1 MNLSRSKRSIL
12 LSVLVA
18 SVVGYTVIQAQGGD
32 AASRRRDLERV
43 KGSIE
48 ASRERIERLDA
59 ESQRT
64 SEQLAR
70 FSARRSRLDSMV
82 EAAQHQEKRLAEETM
97 RMQSRRDSL
106 VRELAGRRDEF
117 VRVARSLFR
126 QRLLTPAYSILMMP
140 KEHAAFALRRHLFD
154 RYASRQRRRI
164 NDIRSLADAVVQQE
178 RGLSERRAEQLR
190 AVSRSRDEMVRLLG
204 LQRAGEQA
212 VERTDAEREGL
223 AHLVQQKN
231 AEAREIAGMIARL
244 EKKGSD
250 RESSP
255 TTHQQKVTPKSP
267 EARATSPERSGPR
280 ESAPERPN
288 TERPNPERSNSERP
302 TSERSAMEG
311 GSKPRLAWPTSG
323 RRVVEA
329 FGQRVNPRT
338 GTVTINPG
346 VNIAATKGSAAVAS
360 ADGRV
365 SLVSW
370 LPSYGTIVIV
380 EHRGGTRTV
389 YGNLSGAHVS
399 SGSTVRAGQ
408 TIGTVGESIDG
419 EFLHFEVWQDGR
431 RVNPMSVLR

>member
-1 MNLSRSKRSIL
+1 
-12 LSVLVA
+12 LVA

-48 ASRERIERLDA
+48 ASHERIKRLDA

-70 FSARRSRLDSMV
+70 FGERRSRLDSMV
-82 EAAQHQEKRLAEETM
+82 EAAQRQEKRLAEETM

-106 VRELAGRRDEF
+106 VRELAGRRDGF

-140 KEHAAFALRRHLFD
+140 KEHAVFALRRHLFD

-244 EKKGSD
+244 EKKGSN

-255 TTHQQKVTPKSP
+255 TTHQEKATPKSR

-280 ESAPERPN
+280 ETAPERPN
-288 TERPNPERSNSERP
+288 TERPNPERS
-302 TSERSAMEG
+302 TSERSTMEG

-346 VNIAATKGSAAVAS
+346 VNIAAGKGSAAVAS